1 MVVVVLLLSCENVV
15 VVSEMVA
22 LVWHMQQIISGS
34 CYSDCLNR
42 VALAEYV
49 THYMN
54 TGTTRS
60 SDAIGKQ
67 LAPVQS
73 VFIFGVLQCISSE
86 VFVPCLVDLCKALWE
101 LMKSY
106 HRTIE
111 WHRRHDDAMA
121 TQAPATAS
129 PPPAADAAA
138 SDANHGLFVC
148 FVFAL
153 FIHLTFSEYQHNSQP
168 CRWQER
174 SLTVQ
179 CVKNVPFYRLHV
191 QPLLGYCGCCT
202 WHTLK
207 SIFLAALNSTSSL
220 LATSPR
226 SSCFFFLLL
235 VVMVC

>member
-1 MVVVVLLLSCENVV
+1 VVVVVSLLSCENVV

-73 VFIFGVLQCISSE
+73 VFIIGVLQCISSE

-129 PPPAADAAA
+129 PPPA

-148 FVFAL
+148 L
-153 FIHLTFSEYQHNSQP
+153 CLLCSYTLL
-168 CRWQER
+168 
-174 SLTVQ
+174 SLNTSIIVS
-179 CVKNVPFYRLHV
+179 HV
-191 QPLLGYCGCCT
+191 DGRNG
-202 WHTLK
+202 
-207 SIFLAALNSTSSL
+207 
-220 LATSPR
+220 
-226 SSCFFFLLL
+226 
-235 VVMVC
+235 V